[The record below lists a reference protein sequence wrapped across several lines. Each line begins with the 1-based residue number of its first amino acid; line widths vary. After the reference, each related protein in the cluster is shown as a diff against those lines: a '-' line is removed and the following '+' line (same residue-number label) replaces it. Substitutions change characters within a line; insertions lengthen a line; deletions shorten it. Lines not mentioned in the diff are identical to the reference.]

1 MGKSAAG
8 LLCLF
13 VLDLPQTPF
22 PSRRFRLCQTL
33 LPVRAEPDGLV
44 LGLERLPEPQLPA
57 PSSQL
62 EPPAAQHER
71 RRQGLAAQG
80 GSSSFLRR
88 GRAVWKAWG

>member
-57 PSSQL
+57 PSWSLRQHSTRGGGRGWQL
-62 EPPAAQHER
+62 R
-71 RRQGLAAQG
+71 G